1 MERARAETALQEERD
16 RLTSLI
22 NSISEEVWFADVREK
37 FTLANPSAI
46 REFGLDPTSEV
57 DVESIASR
65 LEVFRPDGS
74 PRPVEEA
81 PPLRAL
87 RGEMVKDQEELVR
100 TPIKSELRYRQV
112 SASPV
117 SGTPK

>member
-22 NSISEEVWFADVREK
+22 DAASSLEEVWFADGLQT

-46 REFGLDPTSEV
+46 REFDLDPTSEV
-57 DVESIASR
+57 NVESIASR

-87 RGEMVKDQEELVR
+87 RGR
-100 TPIKSELRYRQV
+100 W
-112 SASPV
+112 
-117 SGTPK
+117 